1 MKTELKDKA
10 IDLRKKGYSLKEIA
24 NTIGVAKSTASLWVS
39 SVPMSLSGYN
49 RLREKTQGALAKAH
63 ATIATRNNNERE
75 HFLTYG
81 TILANQYSPLTPST
95 AKVFAALLYWCEG
108 GKYYDYSIK
117 FANSD
122 PKLIKFFLR
131 CLRVGFNLRE
141 EKIRCLIHLHEYH
154 DISKQTEFW
163 SSVTGVP
170 AIQFH
175 RPYLKPN
182 SGRNIRPDYP
192 GCLALSYYDKV
203 IARELFGLMKAL
215 GNLEL

>member
-1 MKTELKDKA
+1 MKTELKGKA
-10 IDLRKKGYSLKEIA
+10 INLRKKGYSLKEIA
-24 NTIGVAKSTASLWVS
+24 TTIGISKSTASLWVS
-39 SVPMSLSGYN
+39 PIPISLSGYN
-49 RLREKTQGALAKAH
+49 RLREKTQKALAKAH
-63 ATIATRNNNERE
+63 ATVATRNDNERKR
-75 HFLTYG
+75 FLAYG
-81 TILANQYSPLTPST
+81 TSLTNKYSPLTPNT

-108 GKYYDYSIK
+108 GKNYDHSIK

-122 PKLIKFFLR
+122 PKLIKFFLK
-131 CLRVGFNLRE
+131 CLRVGFSLRE

-154 DISKQTEFW
+154 NVAKQTEFW

-170 AIQFH
+170 TIQFH
-175 RPYLKPN
+175 KPYLKPN

-215 GNLEL
+215 GNLKL